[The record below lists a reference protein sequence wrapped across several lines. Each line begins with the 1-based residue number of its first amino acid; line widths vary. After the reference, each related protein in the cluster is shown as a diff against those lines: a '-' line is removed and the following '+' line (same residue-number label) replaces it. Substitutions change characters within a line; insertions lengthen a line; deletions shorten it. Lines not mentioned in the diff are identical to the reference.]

1 MLEKQTN
8 QMQTAGQLR
17 QFLCNMMLGIKN
29 GDLELNKATQIT
41 KMAEQIT
48 NSLYSEMKMQQLQL
62 QAGNQY
68 YAIGQ
73 MPLAGEA
80 DEKIIDVDNT

>member
-1 MLEKQTN
+1 
-8 QMQTAGQLR
+8 MQIETAGQLR
-17 QFLCNMMLGIKN
+17 QFLCNMILGIKN

-62 QAGNQY
+62 SAGRQY

-73 MPLAGEA
+73 MPVGN
-80 DEKIIDVDNT
+80 DENEVIQSEN

>member
-1 MLEKQTN
+1 
-8 QMQTAGQLR
+8 MQIETAGQLR
-17 QFLCNMMLGIKN
+17 QFLCNMILGIKN

-62 QAGNQY
+62 SAGRQY

-73 MPLAGEA
+73 MPVGN
-80 DEKIIDVDNT
+80 DEKEVIPSDN